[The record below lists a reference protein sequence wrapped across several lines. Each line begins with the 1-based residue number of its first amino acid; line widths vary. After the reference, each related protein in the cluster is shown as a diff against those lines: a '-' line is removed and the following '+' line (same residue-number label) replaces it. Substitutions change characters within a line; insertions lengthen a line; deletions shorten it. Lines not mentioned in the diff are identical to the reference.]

1 MQPALEELA
10 FQNVGCSINACTSLA
25 ELVQNAQEL
34 RSMRLYNNMSDD
46 AGAAA
51 IAKVLIPLFDEAMCC
66 HGGMC
71 MIATVLI
78 AAMQGNCHF
87 VYVFHHRKDN
97 AKKGEGL
104 VVLIESI
111 HNNVLQHLL
120 QQQWFACC
128 SAYAENICQTGDCCL
143 HCMSAAGVLCYWSL
157 TCSATPPE
165 PGTASKHE
173 LPFADQ
179 LHSYSAATAAICLF
193 LPMHC

>member
-1 MQPALEELA
+1 LQPALEELA

-34 RSMRLYNNMSDD
+34 RSMRMYNNMSDD

-111 HNNVLQHLL
+111 HN
-120 QQQWFACC
+120 
-128 SAYAENICQTGDCCL
+128 ICQTGDCCL